1 MSSTVQSCLTARH
14 YIERDCSA
22 CQRFT
27 DVLFSKET
35 ASRGRRRRKSCGF
48 KARRCARLFRTSCST
63 RPYRAVVRCA
73 ALARGRRLALPDR
86 RARARR
92 PPAGDCARLALA
104 ADSRLPGTP
113 ACQRRRSRRAA
124 DRHRRAQD
132 PHAPRA
138 AWPPRSGADARH
150 PRRLDRGAVVRTK
163 PPARVRGDRG
173 ALCGGGKLRAG
184 VHARRLLELPA
195 AATRLHAAVRL
206 FRRAFRGSEER
217 TPSPRRLRPSYP
229 RQIAIGRLARQLAD
243 RTLTSPPSAVSRR
256 INAERLVI
264 LGWVRAILLQL
275 AHPLIAAGVA
285 EHSTFR
291 AGTPAALGRL
301 HQTIGAMLALTFGD
315 EPARETALEAIR
327 SIHRRVHGALRTA
340 CGPFPAGTPYSAED
354 PALLLWVHATLI
366 DSIVRVYDRL
376 VMPLTDADRDAY
388 CADAVDVAVAL

>member
-1 MSSTVQSCLTARH
+1 
-14 YIERDCSA
+14 
-22 CQRFT
+22 
-27 DVLFSKET
+27 
-35 ASRGRRRRKSCGF
+35 
-48 KARRCARLFRTSCST
+48 
-63 RPYRAVVRCA
+63 
-73 ALARGRRLALPDR
+73 
-86 RARARR
+86 
-92 PPAGDCARLALA
+92 
-104 ADSRLPGTP
+104 
-113 ACQRRRSRRAA
+113 
-124 DRHRRAQD
+124 
-132 PHAPRA
+132 
-138 AWPPRSGADARH
+138 
-150 PRRLDRGAVVRTK
+150 
-163 PPARVRGDRG
+163 
-173 ALCGGGKLRAG
+173 
-184 VHARRLLELPA
+184 
-195 AATRLHAAVRL
+195 
-206 FRRAFRGSEER
+206 
-217 TPSPRRLRPSYP
+217 
-229 RQIAIGRLARQLAD
+229 LAD

-366 DSIVRVYDRL
+366 DSIARVYDRL

-388 CADAVDVAVAL
+388 CADAVDVAVALGADSGRVPRSWRALQTYLDAHYASGAIEPCTQARELAAALLLTPVLRLVGAGLLPDRLRRAYGFEWNPRRERAFRAALTVLRVARRMTPRRVAWWRAARLDRLSALRPR